1 MLEQFF
7 PPPNVTFL
15 TQKHYFVLTDVCS
28 LGLEDSFPGSKPGPA
43 RLAPQWEAGPPS
55 ELPTGCS
62 SSPVP
67 AHQCRV
73 LFAEEESVCQGQ
85 WVEWKYL
92 YLQEQWE
99 WGKKINKGKSSRAT
113 EVKQGQRR
121 VAKGKLVGQGQTD
134 GGST

>member
-1 MLEQFF
+1 MFA
-7 PPPNVTFL
+7 PWAWRIP
-15 TQKHYFVLTDVCS
+15 S
-28 LGLEDSFPGSKPGPA
+28 LGQSLDQRTSPRNG
-43 RLAPQWEAGPPS
+43 RLGLPVSCPQAA
-55 ELPTGCS
+55 
-62 SSPVP
+62 P
-67 AHQCRV
+67 AHLCQLISACV

-121 VAKGKLVGQGQTD
+121 VVKGKLVGQGQTD